1 MNWQCLIVR
10 GFRNWPST
18 LHNAMHSRFAQEVKT
33 FCKRCYCSEKTRS
46 MDFTFEWFNGLL
58 PIPKQLGSLKKTT
71 FHSSISISP
80 LTHIQGFFR
89 LFSNLNQNLKLQ
101 HCSRFPYM
109 VTIITL
115 LSSCSQE
122 IVYSFSIIHLF
133 LNSFFYLQCWHSHN
147 INFKPLGSSD
157 ERYQSFAFKLDGF
170 LSRSESFHFG
180 FDENEN
186 SNLDKFILRITFESA
201 PIYH

>member
-1 MNWQCLIVR
+1 MEGGVTWRSHTELGAHVRTSRCSVTHCHGGASMNWQCLIVR

-18 LHNAMHSRFAQEVKT
+18 LHNAMHSWFAQEVKT

-58 PIPKQLGSLKKTT
+58 PIPEQLGSLKKTT
-71 FHSSISISP
+71 FHSSISISQ

-89 LFSNLNQNLKLQ
+89 IFSNLNQNLKLQ

-109 VTIITL
+109 ATIITL

-122 IVYSFSIIHLF
+122 IVYSFSIY
-133 LNSFFYLQCWHSHN
+133 SFIS
-147 INFKPLGSSD
+147 
-157 ERYQSFAFKLDGF
+157 
-170 LSRSESFHFG
+170 
-180 FDENEN
+180 
-186 SNLDKFILRITFESA
+186 
-201 PIYH
+201 